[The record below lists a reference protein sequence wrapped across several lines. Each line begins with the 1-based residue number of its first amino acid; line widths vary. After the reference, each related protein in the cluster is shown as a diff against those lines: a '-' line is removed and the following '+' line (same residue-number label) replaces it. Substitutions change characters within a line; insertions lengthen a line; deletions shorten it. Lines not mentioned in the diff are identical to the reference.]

1 MSLLNKLII
10 ERGHNMNYLEK
21 YNQWI
26 ENEYFDEAT
35 RQELIDLKGNDE
47 EVKDRFYKDLEFGTA
62 GLRGILG
69 AGSNRINIYTVRKA
83 TQGIAN
89 YINKQGGQE
98 RGVAIAYDSRRLSP
112 ELANEAALCFNANG
126 IKTYMFEALR
136 PVPELSFAV
145 RQLSC
150 IAGVV
155 ITASHNPPEYN
166 GYKVYWEDG
175 AQITAPKDEEIIAE
189 VNAVSDYSTVK
200 TMDLALA
207 KKQELNHVIGKE
219 IDDKYITEIKK
230 YILNP
235 LSNIGKKLKIVYT
248 PIHGSGI
255 TLVPRIL
262 KELGFENVYI
272 VKEQEEP
279 DFNFPTVS
287 YPNPEDPEV
296 YELALKLAKKVDAD
310 IILATDPDADRIGIQ
325 VKNTEGEYK
334 LFSGNMIGEIMLEYI
349 LSQRKAKGTLPTN
362 GAIVKT
368 VVSSNMVDKMAEEYN
383 AELFEVL
390 TGFKYIGEKIKEF
403 RASGSHEYLF
413 GFEESY
419 GFLIGTYAR
428 DKDAVSAVMV
438 LCEAA
443 AYYKDQGFTLN
454 EQIDNIRRKY
464 GYFHEDVF
472 SATFKGISGM
482 EKMKEIM
489 KSYREDVPSQIGE
502 FKVIKVRD
510 YLQETISNLETNEVK
525 PSFLPKSDV
534 LYFEL
539 EDDAWCAVRPSG
551 TEPKIKI
558 YFGVKGANKE
568 DADKKIQSLM
578 SDPVFEIEE

>member
-1 MSLLNKLII
+1 
-10 ERGHNMNYLEK
+10 MNYLEK

-35 RQELIDLKGNDE
+35 RQELTDLKGNDE
-47 EVKDRFYKDLEFGTA
+47 EIKDRFYKNLEFGTA

-98 RGVAIAYDSRRLSP
+98 RGVAIAYDSRKLSP
-112 ELANEAALCFNANG
+112 ELANETALCLNANG
-126 IKTYMFEALR
+126 IKTYMFESLR
-136 PVPELSFAV
+136 PVPELSFTV
-145 RQLSC
+145 RQLGC

-189 VNAVSDYSTVK
+189 VNAVSDYSSVK
-200 TMDLALA
+200 TIDLNDARD
-207 KKQELNHVIGKE
+207 KKLNNIIGNE
-219 IDDKYITEIKK
+219 IDDKYIAAIKQ

-235 LSNIGKKLKIVYT
+235 LSDSGKKLKIVYT

-262 KELGFENVYI
+262 KELGFENVY
-272 VKEQEEP
+272 VVAEQEEP
-279 DFNFPTVS
+279 DSSFPTVS
-287 YPNPEDPEV
+287 YPNPEDPAV

-325 VKNTEGEYK
+325 VKNAEGGYE
-334 LFSGNMIGEIMLEYI
+334 LFSGNMIGELMLEYI
-349 LSQRKAKGTLPTN
+349 LSQRKEKGSLPSN

-368 VVSSNMVDKMAEEYN
+368 VVSSNMVDKMAEEYD
-383 AELFEVL
+383 ADLFEVL

-403 RASGSHEYLF
+403 EASASHEYLF
-413 GFEESY
+413 GFEESF

-428 DKDAVSAVMV
+428 DKDAVSAVMI

-443 AYYKDQGFTLN
+443 AYYKDRGFTLN
-454 EQIDNIRRKY
+454 EQIDNIRKKY

-472 SATFKGISGM
+472 AATFKGISGM

-489 KSYREDVPSQIGE
+489 SGYRANVPKQIGD

-510 YLQETISNLETNEVK
+510 YLQETITNLETNEVK
-525 PSFLPKSDV
+525 DSLLPKSDV

-558 YFGVKGANKE
+558 YFGVKGTDKE
-568 DADKKIQSLM
+568 DADEKIQSLM
-578 SDPVFEIEE
+578 SDPVFAIEE

>member
-1 MSLLNKLII
+1 
-10 ERGHNMNYLEK
+10 MNHLEK

-35 RQELIDLKGNDE
+35 RQELIELKGNDE

-62 GLRGILG
+62 GLRGVLG

-98 RGVAIAYDSRRLSP
+98 RGVAIAYDSRKLSP

-136 PVPELSFAV
+136 PVPELSFTV
-145 RQLSC
+145 RELSC
-150 IAGVV
+150 IAGIV

-189 VNAVSDYSTVK
+189 VNAVSDYSIVK

-207 KKQELNHVIGKE
+207 KEQKLNHTIGKE
-219 IDDKYITEIKK
+219 IDDKYIEEIKK

-235 LSNIGKKLKIVYT
+235 LSDMGKKLKIVYT

-272 VKEQEEP
+272 VEEQEEP
-279 DFNFPTVS
+279 DSSFPTVS
-287 YPNPEDPEV
+287 YPNPEAPEV

-325 VKNTEGEYK
+325 VKNAEGEYE

-349 LSQRKAKGTLPTN
+349 LSQRNIKGRLPTN

-368 VVSSNMVDKMAEEYN
+368 VVSSNMVDKMAFAYG
-383 AELFEVL
+383 ADLFEVL

-428 DKDAVSAVMV
+428 DKDAVSAVMI

-443 AYYKDQGFTLN
+443 AYYKDQGFTLT
-454 EQIDNIRRKY
+454 EQIDNIRKKY

-489 KSYREDVPSQIGE
+489 TGYREDVPSQIGE

-510 YLQETISNLETNEVK
+510 YLQETITDLETNEVK
-525 PSFLPKSDV
+525 VSSLPKSDV

-558 YFGVKGANKE
+558 YFGVKGTNKE
-568 DADKKIQSLM
+568 DADEKIQSLM
-578 SDPVFEIEE
+578 SDPVFAIEE

>member
-1 MSLLNKLII
+1 
-10 ERGHNMNYLEK
+10 
-21 YNQWI
+21 
-26 ENEYFDEAT
+26 
-35 RQELIDLKGNDE
+35 
-47 EVKDRFYKDLEFGTA
+47 
-62 GLRGILG
+62 
-69 AGSNRINIYTVRKA
+69 
-83 TQGIAN
+83 
-89 YINKQGGQE
+89 
-98 RGVAIAYDSRRLSP
+98 
-112 ELANEAALCFNANG
+112 
-126 IKTYMFEALR
+126 
-136 PVPELSFAV
+136 
-145 RQLSC
+145 
-150 IAGVV
+150 
-155 ITASHNPPEYN
+155 EYN

-189 VNAVSDYSTVK
+189 VNAVSDYSIVK

-207 KKQELNHVIGKE
+207 KEQKLNHTIGKE
-219 IDDKYITEIKK
+219 IDDKYIEEIKK

-235 LSNIGKKLKIVYT
+235 LSDMGKKLKIVYT

-272 VKEQEEP
+272 VEEQEEP
-279 DFNFPTVS
+279 DSSFPTVS

-325 VKNTEGEYK
+325 VKNAEGEYE

-349 LSQRKAKGTLPTN
+349 LSQRKIKVILPTN

-368 VVSSNMVDKMAEEYN
+368 VVSSNMVDKMAEAYG

-403 RASGSHEYLF
+403 RESGSHEYLF

-443 AYYKDQGFTLN
+443 AYYKDQGFTFN

-472 SATFKGISGM
+472 SAAFKGISGM

-489 KSYREDVPSQIGE
+489 TGYREDAPSQIGE

-510 YLQETISNLETNEVK
+510 YLQETITNIETNEVK
-525 PSFLPKSDV
+525 ASSLPKSDV

-558 YFGVKGANKE
+558 YFGVKGTDNE
-568 DADKKIQSLM
+568 DAEEKIQSLM
-578 SDPVFEIEE
+578 NDQIFAIGK

>member
-1 MSLLNKLII
+1 
-10 ERGHNMNYLEK
+10 MNYLEK

-35 RQELIDLKGNDE
+35 RQELTDLKGNDE

-62 GLRGILG
+62 GLRGVLG

-98 RGVAIAYDSRRLSP
+98 RGVAIAYDSRKLSP

-136 PVPELSFAV
+136 PVPELSFTV
-145 RQLSC
+145 RELSC

-189 VNAVSDYSTVK
+189 VNAVSDYSIVK

-207 KKQELNHVIGKE
+207 KEQKLNHTIGKE
-219 IDDKYITEIKK
+219 IDDKYIEEIKK

-235 LSNIGKKLKIVYT
+235 LSDMGKKLKIVYT

-272 VKEQEEP
+272 VEEQEEP
-279 DFNFPTVS
+279 DSSFPTVS

-325 VKNTEGEYK
+325 VKNAEGEYE

-349 LSQRKAKGTLPTN
+349 LSQRKIKGILPTN

-368 VVSSNMVDKMAEEYN
+368 VVSSNMVDKMAEAYG

-403 RASGSHEYLF
+403 RESGSHEYLF

-443 AYYKDQGFTLN
+443 AYYKDQGFTFN

-472 SATFKGISGM
+472 SAAFKGISGM

-489 KSYREDVPSQIGE
+489 TGYREDAPSQIGE

-510 YLQETISNLETNEVK
+510 YLQETITNIETNEVK
-525 PSFLPKSDV
+525 ASSLPKSDV

-558 YFGVKGANKE
+558 YFGVKGTDNE
-568 DADKKIQSLM
+568 DAEEKIQSLM
-578 SDPVFEIEE
+578 NDQIFAIGK

>member
-1 MSLLNKLII
+1 
-10 ERGHNMNYLEK
+10 MNYLEK

-35 RQELIDLKGNDE
+35 RQELTDLKGNDE

-62 GLRGILG
+62 GLRGVLG

-98 RGVAIAYDSRRLSP
+98 RGVAIAYDSRKLSP

-136 PVPELSFAV
+136 PVPELSFTV
-145 RQLSC
+145 RELSC

-189 VNAVSDYSTVK
+189 VNAVSDYSIVK

-207 KKQELNHVIGKE
+207 KEQKLNHTIGKE
-219 IDDKYITEIKK
+219 IDDKYIEEIKK

-235 LSNIGKKLKIVYT
+235 LSDMGKKLKIVYT

-272 VKEQEEP
+272 VEEQEEP
-279 DFNFPTVS
+279 DSSFPTVS

-325 VKNTEGEYK
+325 VKNAEGEYE

-349 LSQRKAKGTLPTN
+349 LSQRKIKGILPTN

-368 VVSSNMVDKMAEEYN
+368 VVSSNMVDKMAEAYG

-403 RASGSHEYLF
+403 RESGSHEYLF

-443 AYYKDQGFTLN
+443 AYYKDQGFTFN

-472 SATFKGISGM
+472 SAAFKGISGM

-489 KSYREDVPSQIGE
+489 TGYREDVPSQIGE

-510 YLQETISNLETNEVK
+510 YLQETITNIETNEVK
-525 PSFLPKSDV
+525 ASSLPKSDV

-558 YFGVKGANKE
+558 YFGVKGTDNE
-568 DADKKIQSLM
+568 DAEEKIQSLM
-578 SDPVFEIEE
+578 NDQIFAIGK

>member
-1 MSLLNKLII
+1 
-10 ERGHNMNYLEK
+10 MNYLEK

-35 RQELIDLKGNDE
+35 RQELTDLKGNDE
-47 EVKDRFYKDLEFGTA
+47 EIKDRFYKNLEFGTA

-98 RGVAIAYDSRRLSP
+98 RGVAIAYDSRKLSP
-112 ELANEAALCFNANG
+112 ELANETALCLNANG
-126 IKTYMFEALR
+126 IKTYMFESLR
-136 PVPELSFAV
+136 PVPELSFTV
-145 RQLSC
+145 RQLGC

-200 TMDLALA
+200 TMDLSLA
-207 KKQELNHVIGKE
+207 KEQELNNTIGKE
-219 IDDKYITEIKK
+219 IDDKYIKAIKQ

-235 LSNIGKKLKIVYT
+235 LSDSGKKLKIVYT

-272 VKEQEEP
+272 VEEQEEP
-279 DFNFPTVS
+279 DSSFPTVS
-287 YPNPEDPEV
+287 YPNPEDPTV

-325 VKNTEGEYK
+325 VKNAEGEYE

-349 LSQRKAKGTLPTN
+349 LSQRKAKETLPAN

-368 VVSSNMVDKMAEEYN
+368 IVSSNMVDKMAEEYG
-383 AELFEVL
+383 ADLFEVL

-403 RASGSHEYLF
+403 ETSDSHEYLF
-413 GFEESY
+413 GFEESF

-428 DKDAVSAVMV
+428 DKDAVSAVMI

-443 AYYKDQGFTLN
+443 SYYKDQGFTLS
-454 EQIDNIRRKY
+454 EQIDNIRKKY
-464 GYFHEDVF
+464 GYFHEEVF
-472 SATFKGISGM
+472 AATFKGISGM
-482 EKMKEIM
+482 EKMKDIM
-489 KSYREDVPSQIGE
+489 NGYRVDFPNQIGE

-510 YLQETISNLETNEVK
+510 YLQETITDLETNEVK
-525 PSFLPKSDV
+525 ASLLPKSDV

-551 TEPKIKI
+551 TEPKIKF
-558 YFGVKGANKE
+558 YFGVKGNDKE
-568 DADKKIQSLM
+568 DADKKVRSLM
-578 SDPVFEIEE
+578 DDPAFAIEE

>member
-1 MSLLNKLII
+1 
-10 ERGHNMNYLEK
+10 MNYLEK

-35 RQELIDLKGNDE
+35 RQELTDLKGNDE

-62 GLRGILG
+62 GLRGVLG

-98 RGVAIAYDSRRLSP
+98 RGVAIAYDSRKLSP

-136 PVPELSFAV
+136 PVPELSFTV
-145 RQLSC
+145 RELSC

-189 VNAVSDYSTVK
+189 VNAVSDYSIVK

-207 KKQELNHVIGKE
+207 KEQKLNHTIGKE
-219 IDDKYITEIKK
+219 IDDKYIEEIKK

-235 LSNIGKKLKIVYT
+235 LSDMGKKLKIVYT

-262 KELGFENVYI
+262 RELGFENVYI
-272 VKEQEEP
+272 VEEQEEP
-279 DFNFPTVS
+279 DSSFPTVS

-325 VKNTEGEYK
+325 VKNAEGEYE

-349 LSQRKAKGTLPTN
+349 LSQRKIKGILPTN

-368 VVSSNMVDKMAEEYN
+368 VVSSNMVDKMAEAYG

-403 RASGSHEYLF
+403 RESGSHEYLF

-443 AYYKDQGFTLN
+443 AYYKDQGFTFN

-472 SATFKGISGM
+472 SAAFKGISGM

-489 KSYREDVPSQIGE
+489 TGYREDVPSQIGE

-510 YLQETISNLETNEVK
+510 YLQETITNIETNEVK
-525 PSFLPKSDV
+525 ASSLPKSDV

-558 YFGVKGANKE
+558 YFGVKGTDNE
-568 DADKKIQSLM
+568 DAEEKIQSLM
-578 SDPVFEIEE
+578 NDQIFAIGK